1 MMKPELAN
9 GTIMKVCG
17 TLYGIRIGGVLA
29 LCRLVSPLADSP
41 RCPSNASKEDVDRG
55 RVKYVRLDS
64 PKDEEWMESDK
75 TLDARIVELSRQIM
89 DRALGYFVIKRH
101 LVIDL
106 RKMDMAHTGV
116 EAQINGYTLHPSL
129 RIGIAT
135 PFDGNDRD
143 GKNMLV
149 QGKDFL
155 SAHNGGQRV

>member
-1 MMKPELAN
+1 MHPKRTSTEAASNM
-9 GTIMKVCG
+9 
-17 TLYGIRIGGVLA
+17 YGSIA
-29 LCRLVSPLADSP
+29 LRMRSGWNLT
-41 RCPSNASKEDVDRG
+41 KH
-55 RVKYVRLDS
+55 
-64 PKDEEWMESDK
+64 WM
-75 TLDARIVELSRQIM
+75 Q
-89 DRALGYFVIKRH
+89 ALGYFVIKRH